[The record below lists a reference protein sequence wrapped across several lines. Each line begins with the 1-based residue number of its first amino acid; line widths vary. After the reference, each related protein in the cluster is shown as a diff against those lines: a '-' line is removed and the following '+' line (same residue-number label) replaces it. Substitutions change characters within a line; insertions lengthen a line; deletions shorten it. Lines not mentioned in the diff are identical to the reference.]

1 LHETKKLTIPG
12 IKLMLETVMAYGQ
25 IIIAD
30 LILSGDNALIIGMAA
45 AGLAPE
51 QRKRAIL
58 YGMVIAAVL
67 RIIFAVIATTLLSI
81 PGILF
86 IGSLLLFWVCWRLF
100 QDIQSTNN
108 DQPHSDTSA
117 MSNTDAAVPEKTMAA
132 ALISITIADVSMSLD
147 NVLAVA
153 AIADGDRQI
162 LIFGLGLA
170 IILMAFAATIIM
182 KLLTKFPWI
191 SWLGLIVLLY
201 VAGEMLYRGFFD
213 IHSGVGPLL
222 GLVEGW
228 EMSKGH

>member
-1 LHETKKLTIPG
+1 
-12 IKLMLETVMAYGQ
+12 MFETVMAYGQ
-25 IIIAD
+25 IVIAD

-51 QRKRAIL
+51 LRKKAIL

-67 RIIFAVIATTLLSI
+67 RIVFAVVATTLLGI

-86 IGSLLLFWVCWRLF
+86 IGSVLLFWVCWRLF
-100 QDIQSTNN
+100 REIREGMDREAQATLEAAGNSSQG
-108 DQPHSDTSA
+108 DTS
-117 MSNTDAAVPEKTMAA
+117 TKHKTMAT

-170 IILMAFAATIIM
+170 ILLMAFAATIIM
-182 KLLTKFPWI
+182 KLLTKYPWI
-191 SWLGLIVLLY
+191 SWVGLIVLLY

-228 EMSKGH
+228 EMSKSH

>member
-1 LHETKKLTIPG
+1 
-12 IKLMLETVMAYGQ
+12 MFETVMAYGQ
-25 IIIAD
+25 IVIAD

-51 QRKRAIL
+51 LRKKAIF

-67 RIIFAVIATTLLSI
+67 RIIFAVVATTLLDI

-100 QDIQSTNN
+100 QEIREGMDHEGQATLETAGDPS
-108 DQPHSDTSA
+108 QGHKGP
-117 MSNTDAAVPEKTMAA
+117 PRKTMAA

-153 AIADGDRQI
+153 AIADGDKQI

-170 IILMAFAATIIM
+170 ILLMAFAATVIM
-182 KLLTKFPWI
+182 KLLTNYPWI

-201 VAGEMLYRGFFD
+201 VAAEMMYRGFFD
-213 IHSGVGPLL
+213 ISSGVGPLL
-222 GLVEGW
+222 GLFEGW

>member
-1 LHETKKLTIPG
+1 
-12 IKLMLETVMAYGQ
+12 MFETVMAYGQ
-25 IIIAD
+25 IVIAD

-51 QRKRAIL
+51 LRKKAIL

-67 RIIFAVIATTLLSI
+67 RIVFAVVATTLLGI

-86 IGSLLLFWVCWRLF
+86 IGSVLLFWVCWRLF
-100 QDIQSTNN
+100 REIREGIDREAQAALEAAGDSSQD
-108 DQPHSDTSA
+108 DTSA
-117 MSNTDAAVPEKTMAA
+117 KHKTMAA

-170 IILMAFAATIIM
+170 ILLMAFAATIIM
-182 KLLTKFPWI
+182 KLLTKYPWI
-191 SWLGLIVLLY
+191 SWVGLIVLLY
-201 VAGEMLYRGFFD
+201 VAGEMMYRGFFD

-222 GLVEGW
+222 GLVDGW
-228 EMSKGH
+228 EMGKSH

>member
-1 LHETKKLTIPG
+1 
-12 IKLMLETVMAYGQ
+12 MLETVMAYGQ

-51 QRKRAIL
+51 LRKRAIF

-67 RIIFAVIATTLLSI
+67 RIVFAVIATTLLGI

-100 QDIQSTNN
+100 QEIRSANHN
-108 DQPHSDTSA
+108 QPHSDTSA
-117 MSNTDAAVPEKTMAA
+117 MSNTDAAAPEKTMAA

-153 AIADGDRQI
+153 AIADGDRQM

>member
-1 LHETKKLTIPG
+1 
-12 IKLMLETVMAYGQ
+12 MFETVMAYGQ
-25 IIIAD
+25 IVIAD

-51 QRKRAIL
+51 LRKKAIL

-67 RIIFAVIATTLLSI
+67 RIVFAVVATTLLGI

-86 IGSLLLFWVCWRLF
+86 IGSVLLFWVCWRLF
-100 QDIQSTNN
+100 REIREGIDREAQAALEAAGDSSQG
-108 DQPHSDTSA
+108 DTS
-117 MSNTDAAVPEKTMAA
+117 TKHKTMAT

-170 IILMAFAATIIM
+170 ILLMAFAATIIM
-182 KLLTKFPWI
+182 KLLTKYPWI
-191 SWLGLIVLLY
+191 SWVGLIVLLY
-201 VAGEMLYRGFFD
+201 VAGEMMYRGFFD

-222 GLVEGW
+222 GLVDGW
-228 EMSKGH
+228 EMSKSH

>member
-1 LHETKKLTIPG
+1 
-12 IKLMLETVMAYGQ
+12 MLETVMAYGQ

-108 DQPHSDTSA
+108 DQPHSDTNA
-117 MSNTDAAVPEKTMAA
+117 MSNTNAAVPEKTMAA